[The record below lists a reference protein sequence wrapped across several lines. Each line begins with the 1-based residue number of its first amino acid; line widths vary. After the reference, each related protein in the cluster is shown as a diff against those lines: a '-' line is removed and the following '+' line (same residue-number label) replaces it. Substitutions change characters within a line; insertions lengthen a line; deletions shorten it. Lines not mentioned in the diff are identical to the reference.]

1 MQRRR
6 TRALRTAECHVFHA
20 DQSVACSIR
29 DIMAARRW
37 MRTSLLCSP
46 TPGRDVCARGVDQ
59 RGARR
64 GVWLGGEL
72 STGTRRRAQRRVRCE
87 ARRRRSW
94 RDGPYDCRTAP
105 LTSAPTPARRGPAAA
120 AGRRAR
126 SCYCGRGR
134 SSRRRRARPRRR
146 RRPRPSCCRNRNR
159 SVHRARARCCC
170 GRGPCWSRGAAPP
183 GAGGPR
189 SWSVPSSR

>member
-59 RGARR
+59 SVGARR

-94 RDGPYDCRTAP
+94 RGECAVKRDDG
-105 LTSAPTPARRGPAAA
+105 A
-120 AGRRAR
+120 AGAT
-126 SCYCGRGR
+126 G
-134 SSRRRRARPRRR
+134 
-146 RRPRPSCCRNRNR
+146 
-159 SVHRARARCCC
+159 HT
-170 GRGPCWSRGAAPP
+170 AAEQHP
-183 GAGGPR
+183 
-189 SWSVPSSR
+189 